1 MESFLSNPVRFWLF
15 LTALIPS
22 GGCSIAILYHMLSSQ
37 TRRRAIHNHVII
49 VLLFNNLIYE
59 LIDISLF
66 LNYYRLDAVWP
77 ATQSLC
83 LMWMFINEALYSV
96 STIAVAW
103 ASIERHI
110 LIFHNQWLSSTR
122 RRFLIHYVPL
132 ALLVSYIILFH
143 FIVIIFPPCE
153 NKYDYTQEM
162 CGHQLCFH
170 DSKLIG
176 TWDSITHNIIPTLTI
191 VIFSITLLMRVL
203 RQNRRMHQ
211 VVQWRKHRKMAI
223 QLLSISLLYFV
234 LYIPIMCIELA
245 ELCCIHY
252 ELSNGFKQYARFFS
266 YYVIFL
272 LPFVCL
278 ASLMEKSWRL
288 RNIFSCWYRPTQL
301 VHPTALPTTRFVTR
315 EPNAREIT
323 AQY

>member
-1 MESFLSNPVRFWLF
+1 
-15 LTALIPS
+15 
-22 GGCSIAILYHMLSSQ
+22 MLSSQ

-66 LNYYRLDAVWP
+66 LNYYRLDTVSP

-83 LMWMFINEALYSV
+83 LMWMFIDETLYSV
-96 STIAVAW
+96 STIVVAW

-110 LIFHNQWLSSTR
+110 LIFHNQWLSSAR

-132 ALLVSYIILFH
+132 VLLVSYITLFH
-143 FIVIIFPPCE
+143 FAVIIFPPCE
-153 NKYDYTQEM
+153 NTYDYTQEI
-162 CGHQLCFH
+162 CGHPLCFH
-170 DSKLIG
+170 NSKLIG
-176 TWDSITHNIIPTLTI
+176 TWDSVVNDIVPTLII

-223 QLLSISLLYFV
+223 QLLSISLLYFI
-234 LYIPIMCIELA
+234 LYIPIMCIKLVEQ
-245 ELCCIHY
+245 CCIPH
-252 ELSNGFKQYARFFS
+252 ELSNRFEQYAQFFS

-278 ASLMEKSWRL
+278 VSLMESSWRFK
-288 RNIFSCWYRPTQL
+288 NIFRCWYRSTEL
-301 VHPTALPTTRFVTR
+301 VHPTALPAIRFVAKH
-315 EPNAREIT
+315 PNAIEIIT
-323 AQY
+323 